1 MQAMNRVEGGSNRAV
16 GRSQKRH
23 RTSVRILLAL
33 VVLGVVTGAL
43 SATMPRAPH
52 VSPIVDTVMLG
63 RVLVTSTPAG
73 PVVARPV
80 LDVRARR
87 AFIRLPSGG
96 NSGFSMDGRVAVFD
110 TTTGVLL
117 GTPRVAHANGGSVEQ
132 FDNFVLDQ
140 RDGRAYVVG
149 YQDTPPLGFQ
159 VSVLG
164 TATGRV
170 LRTAPAPQGVLGN
183 GVALDAQSR
192 RLFMLRWGSGDMP
205 ISMLDLRTNRLHALM
220 SLIGSPP
227 RGQGFAFAGPP
238 LAVDTRDQRVF
249 VAHLDNRRVSI
260 LDAVSGHLRHTV
272 VLGLTPPAAAST
284 VIMNSV
290 TVDERARRAFVYD
303 ANSGALTTLDATSG
317 HVVRAVR
324 VARSSTSPLVDAPT
338 GRVFVLASGTLSVVD
353 ARTGQLLG
361 VTPNLGAA
369 GTPVVDAPTGSVIAS
384 DFGSRSVF
392 ICDGTTGRL
401 RRRVTLNGNPT
412 SLAVDE
418 HTGRILV
425 VSAGTTDNTGVFTDA
440 SRVSVLDG
448 RSGALL
454 RTVPLGA
461 GYGSIAVDTQ
471 AHRAVVIMSGGQVAP
486 GPDAWGW
493 VPTKVRRA
501 LPFLPQRAPGPRTQP
516 ARVSVLDITRL

>member
-1 MQAMNRVEGGSNRAV
+1 
-16 GRSQKRH
+16 
-23 RTSVRILLAL
+23 
-33 VVLGVVTGAL
+33 
-43 SATMPRAPH
+43 
-52 VSPIVDTVMLG
+52 MLG
-63 RVLVTSTPAG
+63 RIFLTSTPSG
-73 PVVARPV
+73 PVVAQPV
-80 LDVRARR
+80 LDRRARR

-96 NSGFSMDGRVAVFD
+96 NGGFPLDGRVAVLD
-110 TTTGVLL
+110 TTTGALL
-117 GTPRVAHANGGSVEQ
+117 GTPRVARSNGGSGAQ

-149 YQDTPPLGFQ
+149 YQDTPPLGFR
-159 VSVLG
+159 VSVLA
-164 TATGRV
+164 TVTGRV
-170 LRTAPAPQGVLGN
+170 LGTAPAPQGVLGN

-205 ISMLDLRTNRLHALM
+205 LSVLDLGTKRLHAPV
-220 SLIGSPP
+220 SLAGSPP

-238 LAVDTRDQRVF
+238 LAVDTRDRRVF
-249 VAHLDNRRVSI
+249 VAHLDNRRVSVI
-260 LDAVSGHLRHTV
+260 DAVSGHLLHTIA
-272 VLGLTPPAAAST
+272 LGFTPPAAGT
-284 VIMNSV
+284 TLLMNSV

-303 ANSGALTTLDATSG
+303 ANSGTLTTLDATSG

-324 VARSSTSPLVDAPT
+324 VVRSSTSPLVDAST

-353 ARTGQLLG
+353 ARTGQFLG

-369 GTPVVDAPTGSVIAS
+369 GAPVVDAPTGSVIAS
-384 DFGSRSVF
+384 DFGNRSVL

-418 HTGRILV
+418 RTGRILV

-440 SRVSVLDG
+440 SSMSVLDG

-493 VPTKVRRA
+493 IPTKVRRA
-501 LPFLPQRAPGPRTQP
+501 LPFLPQRAPGPRTQA